1 MISRKFAIFFS
12 LMLVVLVAACSPA
25 SAGLSTDIPVDL
37 PAVQEA
43 QNFLSESL
51 GVDVTQVEVV
61 KVEDVEWPDACLGLP
76 DEGEM
81 CAQVV
86 TPGYR
91 ITLEVNGQ
99 TYVLHTDESGV
110 NIRQQ

>member
-1 MISRKFAIFFS
+1 MISQKFAIFFA
-12 LMLVVLVAACSPA
+12 LMVVVLVAACSPA
-25 SAGLSTDIPVDL
+25 SADLSTDVPVDL

-61 KVEDVEWPDACLGLP
+61 KVEDEEWPDACLGLP

-86 TPGYR
+86 TPGFR